1 MKKIFLVL
9 LLFSFLLLPMG
20 NLSVVRAYDW
30 GFSVGSGGAASPP
43 ATLDVMTVLER
54 IVDWLFTI
62 LLVVAAIFIV
72 VAGYYFVTAT
82 GNPETV
88 SKARNFVMYALIG
101 VAVAVASRGLVALV
115 RRIVGT

>member
-1 MKKIFLVL
+1 MKKILLTAVLISLLVVPAVNVL
-9 LLFSFLLLPMG
+9 
-20 NLSVVRAYDW
+20 AQE
-30 GFSVGSGGAASPP
+30 SPP
-43 ATLDVMTVLER
+43 ADLDVMEVLER

-72 VAGYYFVTAT
+72 VAAYYFVTAT

-101 VAVAVASRGLVALV
+101 VAVAVASRGLVVLV
-115 RRIVGT
+115 RRIVGA

>member
-1 MKKIFLVL
+1 MKKILLTAVLISLLVVPAVNVL
-9 LLFSFLLLPMG
+9 AQEFS
-20 NLSVVRAYDW
+20 
-30 GFSVGSGGAASPP
+30 P
-43 ATLDVMTVLER
+43 ADLDVMEVLER

-72 VAGYYFVTAT
+72 VAAYYFVTAT

-88 SKARNFVMYALIG
+88 SKARNFVLYALIG

-115 RRIVGT
+115 RRIVGA

>member
-1 MKKIFLVL
+1 MKKILLTAVLISLLVVPAVNVL
-9 LLFSFLLLPMG
+9 AQEF
-20 NLSVVRAYDW
+20 
-30 GFSVGSGGAASPP
+30 PP
-43 ATLDVMTVLER
+43 ADLDVMEVLER

-72 VAGYYFVTAT
+72 VAAYYFVTAT

-88 SKARNFVMYALIG
+88 SRARNFVMYALIG

>member
-1 MKKIFLVL
+1 MKKILLTAILVGLLVVPVVNISAQFL
-9 LLFSFLLLPMG
+9 PWTG
-20 NLSVVRAYDW
+20 
-30 GFSVGSGGAASPP
+30 GGGAESPP
-43 ATLDVMTVLER
+43 ASLDVMVVLDR

-62 LLVVAAIFIV
+62 LLIVAAIFII
-72 VAGYYFVTAT
+72 VAAYYFVTAA

>member
-1 MKKIFLVL
+1 MKKILLTAVLISLLVVPAVNVL
-9 LLFSFLLLPMG
+9 AQEG
-20 NLSVVRAYDW
+20 
-30 GFSVGSGGAASPP
+30 PP
-43 ATLDVMTVLER
+43 AGLNVMVVLER
-54 IVDWLFTI
+54 IVNWLFTI

-88 SKARNFVMYALIG
+88 SKARNFVLYALIG

-115 RRIVGT
+115 LRIVGA